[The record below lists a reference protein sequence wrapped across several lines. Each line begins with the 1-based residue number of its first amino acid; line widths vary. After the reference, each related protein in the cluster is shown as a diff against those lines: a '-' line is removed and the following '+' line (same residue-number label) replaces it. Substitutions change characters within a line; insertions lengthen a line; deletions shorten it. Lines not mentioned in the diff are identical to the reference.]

1 MANSAAIDR
10 AHLAAVPLLD
20 ELATRPDRAIGLPV
34 ETIAGLLAKNA
45 AAGNALSA
53 ALLLS
58 KSNPEPNTSIDE
70 DETWLTPDEAAPI
83 LRRKKRWIYRNAG
96 RLPFVRK
103 VSGRGLLCSEKGLR
117 RWLERQKV

>member
-10 AHLAAVPLLD
+10 THLAAVPLLD

-58 KSNPEPNTSIDE
+58 KCHEPSASVDE

-83 LRRKKRWIYRNAG
+83 LRRKKRWIYRNAA

-103 VSGRGLLCSEKGLR
+103 VSGRGMLCSEKGLR

>member
-1 MANSAAIDR
+1 MFNGNEK

-34 ETIAGLLAKNA
+34 EVIAGLLAKNA

-58 KSNPEPNTSIDE
+58 KSNPEPTAPTDE

-83 LRRKKRWIYRNAG
+83 LRKKPRWIYRNKAK
-96 RLPFVRK
+96 LPFVRR
-103 VSGRGLLCSEKGLR
+103 VSGRGMLCSEKGLR